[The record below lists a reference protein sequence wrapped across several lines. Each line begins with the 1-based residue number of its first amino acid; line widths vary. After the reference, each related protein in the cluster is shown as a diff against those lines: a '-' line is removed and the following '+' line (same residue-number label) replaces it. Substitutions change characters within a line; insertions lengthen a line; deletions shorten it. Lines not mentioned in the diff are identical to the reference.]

1 MSSSLAKRSLTASL
15 VLAGSLLAAGCA
27 SAPPPPPVVVVAAPE
42 PTAAPASAKVAE
54 EPPDSTSKEA
64 QIRVLGDLLKIVNA
78 GGPDQTVELEPSGRL
93 VKRVSE
99 DKYEEDF
106 YLRDVA
112 KVQYVLE
119 EDWPNP
125 HVARVFIKED
135 GVTRWHRGEDE
146 WTISTIPHV
155 SFVFATKDAAD
166 GAVKALRK
174 LAKR

>member
-1 MSSSLAKRSLTASL
+1 MFTPLARRSLTACL

-27 SAPPPPPVVVVAAPE
+27 SAPPPPPDVVVVAPE
-42 PTAAPASAKVAE
+42 PTAAPVAAQE
-54 EPPDSTSKEA
+54 EPADRISQEE
-64 QIRVLGDLLKIVNA
+64 RVLILNGLLQQVTPE
-78 GGPDQTVELEPSGRL
+78 GPDQRVELEPTGRFI
-93 VKRVSE
+93 KRVSE

-112 KVQYVLE
+112 KVEYVIE

-125 HVARVFIKED
+125 HVARVFIKRG

-155 SFVFATKDAAD
+155 SFVFATKEAASR
-166 GAVKALRK
+166 AVKTFRA